1 MEIALFMI
9 ALVTNIFTIL
19 ILRFGFIGN
28 YEYKQGMILGVHI
41 PQENIGDEEVVSLM
55 EKAKRNY
62 KIFQNVNV
70 VLGIVICF
78 VNFLNM
84 IIFVLIWCVWLIG
97 YAVGIEL
104 LIIMPHR
111 KMYDIK
117 IKNKW
122 VIESQKRIYADTSLS
137 VDGEEVKM
145 YYHLITIGAEIVT
158 GIILWAV
165 KGRTKDF
172 NQALILLLITLL
184 VSLISFVFNVAFN
197 KRERTVYSKDSA
209 VNQAVNKTKKYI
221 FKGLLITNII
231 TAFSWIYIFIEYIGH
246 SRITDAD
253 YYVYMG
259 IQFMYTLV
267 ILWMIIV
274 IGKKKEEILN
284 RDNEP
289 LYVDDDEYWKTGFY
303 NNPADPK
310 VLVKNRLSDMNYSFN
325 LGNKAGKAIMWS
337 LEAVVAGFI
346 IWFVAIMIPYINVHI
361 DTEIKDNYFTVKAV
375 GYKFSINIDNI
386 EEVQLMDKLPKDS
399 FTRTNGGATEE
410 YNIGNYKG
418 NTYGKCMLFIWN
430 GYGPVVMIKGDN
442 KTVFVNYKEDGEA
455 LKLYE
460 QLSGVDK
467 I

>member
-209 VNQAVNKTKKYI
+209 VNQAVNKTVKKYI

-246 SRITDAD
+246 SRLTDAD

-310 VLVKNRLSDMNYSFN
+310 VLVKNRLSDTNYSFN

-361 DTEIKDNYFTVKAV
+361 DTEIKDNYFTV
-375 GYKFSINIDNI
+375 
-386 EEVQLMDKLPKDS
+386 QLMDELPKDS
-399 FTRTNGGATEE
+399 FTKTNGGATEE
-410 YNIGNYKG
+410 YKIGNYKG

-460 QLSGVDK
+460 QLSGADK

>member
-19 ILRFGFIGN
+19 IMRYGFTGN
-28 YEYKQGMILGVHI
+28 YEYKQGMLLGVHI

-137 VDGEEVKM
+137 AGRGEVKL
-145 YYHLITIGAEIVT
+145 YYHLIPICSEIVT

-165 KGRTKDF
+165 KGGTKDF
-172 NQALILLLITLL
+172 NQA
-184 VSLISFVFNVAFN
+184 VNN
-197 KRERTVYSKDSA
+197 TV
-209 VNQAVNKTKKYI
+209 KKYI
-221 FKGLLITNII
+221 FKGMLITNII
-231 TAFSWIYIFIEYIGH
+231 NALSWLYIFIEYIGH

-267 ILWMIIV
+267 ILWMIII

-310 VLVKNRLSDMNYSFN
+310 VLVKNRLSDTNYSFN

-337 LEAVVAGFI
+337 LQAVVAGFI

>member
-1 MEIALFMI
+1 MEIALFVI
-9 ALVTNIFTIL
+9 ALVSNIFIIL
-19 ILRFGFIGN
+19 IMRYGFTGN
-28 YEYKQGMILGVHI
+28 YEYKQGMLLGVHI

-78 VNFLNM
+78 MNFLNM

-209 VNQAVNKTKKYI
+209 VNQAVNKTVKKYI

-231 TAFSWIYIFIEYIGH
+231 TALSWIYIFIEYIGH

-267 ILWMIIV
+267 ILWMIII

-310 VLVKNRLSDMNYSFN
+310 VLVKNRLSDTNYSFN

-337 LEAVVAGFI
+337 LQAVVAGFI
-346 IWFVAIMIPYINVHI
+346 IWFVAIMIPDINVQLNTAI
-361 DTEIKDNYFTVKAV
+361 TDNYLTVKSV
-375 GYKFSINIDNI
+375 GVKSSMNI
-386 EEVQLMDKLPKDS
+386 ENINEVQLMDKMPKDS

-418 NTYGKCMLFIWN
+418 NTYGKCMLFI
-430 GYGPVVMIKGDN
+430 YKGNAPYILVQTDTQTMFFN
-442 KTVFVNYKEDGEA
+442 AKDSSMTKQW
-455 LKLYE
+455 YE
-460 QLSGVDK
+460 QLCE
-467 I
+467 

>member
-1 MEIALFMI
+1 MGIALFVI
-9 ALVTNIFTIL
+9 ALVSNIFIIL
-19 ILRFGFIGN
+19 IMRYGFTGN
-28 YEYKQGMILGVHI
+28 YEYKQGMLLGVHI

-104 LIIMPHR
+104 LMIIPHR

-137 VDGEEVKM
+137 AGRGEVKM

-209 VNQAVNKTKKYI
+209 VNQAVNKTVKKYI

-310 VLVKNRLSDMNYSFN
+310 V
-325 LGNKAGKAIMWS
+325 
-337 LEAVVAGFI
+337 
-346 IWFVAIMIPYINVHI
+346 HI
-361 DTEIKDNYFTVKAV
+361 DTEIKYNYFTVKAV
-375 GYKFSINIDNI
+375 GYEFSINIDDI
-386 EEVQLMDKLPKDS
+386 EEVQLMDKMPKDS

-460 QLSGVDK
+460 QLSGADK

>member
-1 MEIALFMI
+1 MGIALFVI
-9 ALVTNIFTIL
+9 ALVSNIFTIL
-19 ILRFGFIGN
+19 IVRFGFIGN

-41 PQENIGDEEVVSLM
+41 PQENIGDEEVAGLI
-55 EKAKRNY
+55 EKTKHNY
-62 KIFQNVNV
+62 KIFQNVNAF
-70 VLGIVICF
+70 LGIAICF

-137 VDGEEVKM
+137 AGRGEVKL
-145 YYHLITIGAEIVT
+145 YYHLIPICSEIVT

-165 KGRTKDF
+165 KGGTKDF

-197 KRERTVYSKDSA
+197 KRERTVYSKDTT
-209 VNQAVNKTKKYI
+209 VNQAVNNTVKKYI
-221 FKGLLITNII
+221 FKGMLITNII
-231 TAFSWIYIFIEYIGH
+231 NALSWLYIFIEYIGH

-267 ILWMIIV
+267 ILWMIII

-310 VLVKNRLSDMNYSFN
+310 VLVKNRLSDTNYSFN

-346 IWFVAIMIPYINVHI
+346 
-361 DTEIKDNYFTVKAV
+361 
-375 GYKFSINIDNI
+375 
-386 EEVQLMDKLPKDS
+386 
-399 FTRTNGGATEE
+399 
-410 YNIGNYKG
+410 
-418 NTYGKCMLFIWN
+418 YGLW
-430 GYGPVVMIKGDN
+430 
-442 KTVFVNYKEDGEA
+442 
-455 LKLYE
+455 LL
-460 QLSGVDK
+460 
-467 I
+467 

>member
-1 MEIALFMI
+1 MGIALFVI
-9 ALVTNIFTIL
+9 ALVSNIFIIL
-19 ILRFGFIGN
+19 IMRYGFTGN
-28 YEYKQGMILGVHI
+28 YEYKQGMLLGVHI

-209 VNQAVNKTKKYI
+209 VNQAVNKTVKKYI

-267 ILWMIIV
+267 ILWMIII

-310 VLVKNRLSDMNYSFN
+310 VLVKNRLSDTNYSFN

-375 GYKFSINIDNI
+375 GYKFSINI
-386 EEVQLMDKLPKDS
+386 EEVQLMDKMPKDS

-460 QLSGVDK
+460 QLSSADK

>member
-209 VNQAVNKTKKYI
+209 VNQAVNNTVKKYI

-267 ILWMIIV
+267 ILWMIII

-310 VLVKNRLSDMNYSFN
+310 VLVKNRLSDTNYSFN

-375 GYKFSINIDNI
+375 GYEFSINIDDI
-386 EEVQLMDKLPKDS
+386 EEVQLMDK
-399 FTRTNGGATEE
+399 A
-410 YNIGNYKG
+410 
-418 NTYGKCMLFIWN
+418 
-430 GYGPVVMIKGDN
+430 
-442 KTVFVNYKEDGEA
+442 
-455 LKLYE
+455 
-460 QLSGVDK
+460 
-467 I
+467 

>member
-1 MEIALFMI
+1 MGIALFVI
-9 ALVTNIFTIL
+9 ALVSNIFIIL
-19 ILRFGFIGN
+19 IMRYGFTGN
-28 YEYKQGMILGVHI
+28 YEYKQGMLLGVHI

-209 VNQAVNKTKKYI
+209 VNQAVNKTVKKYI

-231 TAFSWIYIFIEYIGH
+231 TAFSWLYIFIEYIGH

-267 ILWMIIV
+267 ILWMIII

-310 VLVKNRLSDMNYSFN
+310 VLVKNRLSDTNYSFN
-325 LGNKAGKAIMWS
+325 LGNKAGKARLS
-337 LEAVVAGFI
+337 L
-346 IWFVAIMIPYINVHI
+346 P
-361 DTEIKDNYFTVKAV
+361 D
-375 GYKFSINIDNI
+375 
-386 EEVQLMDKLPKDS
+386 LL
-399 FTRTNGGATEE
+399 
-410 YNIGNYKG
+410 
-418 NTYGKCMLFIWN
+418 YGLW
-430 GYGPVVMIKGDN
+430 
-442 KTVFVNYKEDGEA
+442 
-455 LKLYE
+455 LL
-460 QLSGVDK
+460 
-467 I
+467 

>member
-1 MEIALFMI
+1 M
-9 ALVTNIFTIL
+9 
-19 ILRFGFIGN
+19 
-28 YEYKQGMILGVHI
+28 
-41 PQENIGDEEVVSLM
+41 
-55 EKAKRNY
+55 
-62 KIFQNVNV
+62 
-70 VLGIVICF
+70 
-78 VNFLNM
+78 
-84 IIFVLIWCVWLIG
+84 G
-97 YAVGIEL
+97 Y
-104 LIIMPHR
+104 R
-111 KMYDIK
+111 KP
-117 IKNKW
+117 
-122 VIESQKRIYADTSLS
+122 ERIYADTSLS
-137 VDGEEVKM
+137 AGRGEVKL
-145 YYHLITIGAEIVT
+145 YYHLIPICSEIVT

-165 KGRTKDF
+165 KGGTKDF

-197 KRERTVYSKDSA
+197 KRERTVYSKDTT
-209 VNQAVNKTKKYI
+209 VNQAVNNTVKKYI
-221 FKGLLITNII
+221 FKGMLITNII
-231 TAFSWIYIFIEYIGH
+231 NALSWLYIFIEYIGH

-267 ILWMIIV
+267 ILWMMII

-310 VLVKNRLSDMNYSFN
+310 VLVKNRLSDTNYSFN

-386 EEVQLMDKLPKDS
+386 EEVQLMDKMPKDS